1 MGPTV
6 SWVFDSTNSAIDS
19 ASREKSP
26 ASIWVESVLRSQSS
40 GRDYTDV
47 GERVDAKEGEGVLG
61 FSEFEV
67 TEEKVRW
74 VWVEVVLDEGGG
86 EEGEF

>member
-1 MGPTV
+1 M
-6 SWVFDSTNSAIDS
+6 
-19 ASREKSP
+19 RE
-26 ASIWVESVLRSQSS
+26 
-40 GRDYTDV
+40 G
-47 GERVDAKEGEGVLG
+47 VDAEEGEGVLR